1 MDLFK
6 GCSLRFFL
14 LSSIIVSF
22 HAKSDELFKDVRF
35 ITGVSMGES
44 VTNYEER
51 LDQDIA
57 LTMVNVTLAVA
68 TSNWQLSLNGGS
80 SLGNAVISEEEETG
94 EASRYDVD
102 LTLGYQISKHWII
115 FTGYKNGGTKLL
127 FVPRDAEES
136 DNPDGIREE
145 YTQKGFY
152 FGTSYSLRFEKA
164 GRLALSIAYANF
176 DGINSFQAN
185 VDDLDEEEDEEIEFD
200 DLTGTV
206 NGDVSGFS
214 YGLTWSMP
222 LSSNL
227 IFQSK
232 IKINRYQQDIEFNG
246 LTFNN
251 IDENY
256 RSLQVG
262 LAYVF

>member
-6 GCSLRFFL
+6 GCSLRFLL

-57 LTMVNVTLAVA
+57 LTMVNVTLAMA
-68 TSNWQLSLNGGS
+68 SSNWQLSLNGGS

-152 FGTSYSLRFEKA
+152 FGTSMCCFFFVRSDRASGSRKYRNVTR
-164 GRLALSIAYANF
+164 RLMRRK
-176 DGINSFQAN
+176 QCHRREN
-185 VDDLDEEEDEEIEFD
+185 VLCDPDR
-200 DLTGTV
+200 
-206 NGDVSGFS
+206 
-214 YGLTWSMP
+214 P
-222 LSSNL
+222 
-227 IFQSK
+227 QSRK
-232 IKINRYQQDIEFNG
+232 E
-246 LTFNN
+246 
-251 IDENY
+251 
-256 RSLQVG
+256 
-262 LAYVF
+262 